1 MVGGAPTDPSRSRK
15 SIGHLS
21 AERVTF
27 RRRDDD
33 LSTELDITVSAE
45 DDVEVRRVT
54 VRNHGLR
61 IREVELTSY
70 AELVLTSAVSDL
82 AHPAFGKLFVETEY
96 LPGSAAL
103 LCHRR
108 PRDADEA
115 GLWAFH
121 ALSLDGRPQGPV
133 EWETDRARFRP
144 GRDAGERGGA
154 RWPPRTLR
162 HHRGRARSDREPSS
176 TGSAVAGR
184 ERPALFRDGNGRGSR
199 DGALAQ
205 KYHQPGA
212 PRAHS
217 PSR

>member
-1 MVGGAPTDPSRSRK
+1 M
-15 SIGHLS
+15 
-21 AERVTF
+21 TF

-108 PRDADEA
+108 PVM
-115 GLWAFH
+115 
-121 ALSLDGRPQGPV
+121 PMK
-133 EWETDRARFRP
+133 
-144 GRDAGERGGA
+144 
-154 RWPPRTLR
+154 
-162 HHRGRARSDREPSS
+162 
-176 TGSAVAGR
+176 
-184 ERPALFRDGNGRGSR
+184 RGSGR
-199 DGALAQ
+199 SM
-205 KYHQPGA
+205 P
-212 PRAHS
+212 
-217 PSR
+217 